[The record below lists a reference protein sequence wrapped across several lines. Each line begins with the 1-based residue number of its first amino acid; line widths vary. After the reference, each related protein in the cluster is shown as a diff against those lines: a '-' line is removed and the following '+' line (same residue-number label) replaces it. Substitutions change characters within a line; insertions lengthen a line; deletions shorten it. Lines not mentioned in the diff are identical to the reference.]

1 VAPSRFNKG
10 FTLIEILIA
19 TAVLGIALIAV
30 LKSASNTVRDELYLQ
45 QKLYATWE
53 AQNIVAQVN
62 AGLIKAPTPGAMVSQ
77 TVNNF
82 GQNWVWQ
89 LTASASAGDPLITL
103 TVSVLDSTQK
113 KMAILTTYQE
123 KLT

>member
-1 VAPSRFNKG
+1 MISRLSKG

-45 QKLYATWE
+45 EKLYATFE
-53 AQNIVAQVN
+53 AQNIIAQVN
-62 AGLIKAPTPGAMVSQ
+62 AGLIKAPTPGAMISQSVS
-77 TVNNF
+77 NF
-82 GQNWVWQ
+82 GQNWTWQ
-89 LTASASAGDPLITL
+89 LTAETSLGNPLIIL

-123 KLT
+123 KLS